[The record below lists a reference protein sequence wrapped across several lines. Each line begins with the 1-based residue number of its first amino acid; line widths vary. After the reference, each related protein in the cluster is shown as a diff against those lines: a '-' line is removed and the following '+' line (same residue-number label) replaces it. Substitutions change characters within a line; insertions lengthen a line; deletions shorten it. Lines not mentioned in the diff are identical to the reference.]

1 MYLWYNF
8 VSMTVRRVLI
18 FLSTIIVVSF
28 LGIILGYYAK
38 GYRFDNEK
46 LWFVA
51 NGILVIKSDPDGAQV
66 YINGELKTATN
77 ATILLLPKVY
87 DITIKKEGYRS
98 WNKRLTIQKEVVT
111 EASAYLFKTAP
122 SLSPLTFN
130 GSINPTPSDDGSKI
144 AYTEKKDPTKPTT
157 ALWVIE
163 TLNLPIGF
171 SKDPK
176 LITEGDLTGASWIWS
191 PDGREILFSA
201 KTGKFLLDAG
211 SQTPQSKW
219 VNIDSKADKLLKNWA
234 DKRKASLVVLAKNLP
249 DGLNDILTRKVSNI
263 VFSPDETKILYTA
276 SSSADIAENLIP
288 SLPGSS
294 TQKQERNIKESR
306 TYIYDIK
313 EDRNFLITDQEVQVN
328 SSQSTAL
335 RWLPTSRHLVL
346 SEPDKI
352 TIMDYDG
359 TNRQVVYSGSYVAPY
374 AFPFV
379 NSSKLIILTNLGAD
393 SAPPNLYS
401 LTLK

>member
-1 MYLWYNF
+1 M
-8 VSMTVRRVLI
+8 
-18 FLSTIIVVSF
+18 
-28 LGIILGYYAK
+28 
-38 GYRFDNEK
+38 
-46 LWFVA
+46 
-51 NGILVIKSDPDGAQV
+51 
-66 YINGELKTATN
+66 
-77 ATILLLPKVY
+77 
-87 DITIKKEGYRS
+87 
-98 WNKRLTIQKEVVT
+98 
-111 EASAYLFKTAP
+111 
-122 SLSPLTFN
+122 
-130 GSINPTPSDDGSKI
+130 
-144 AYTEKKDPTKPTT
+144 
-157 ALWVIE
+157 
-163 TLNLPIGF
+163 NLPIGF

-176 LITEGDLTGASWIWS
+176 LITEGDLAGASWIWS
-191 PDGREILFSA
+191 PDGREILLST

-211 SQTPQSKW
+211 VQTPQSKW
-219 VNIDSKADKLLKNWA
+219 INIESKADKLLRDWA
-234 DKRKASLVVLAKNLP
+234 DKRKARLAVLTKNLP
-249 DGLNDILTRKVSNI
+249 DSLNDILTRKVGNI

-276 SSSADIAENLIP
+276 SASATIAENLIP
-288 SLPGSS
+288 PLPGSS

-306 TYIYDIK
+306 TYVYDIK

-379 NSSKLIILTNLGAD
+379 NSSKLVILTNLGAD